1 MATLDVKAHR
11 AFKDE
16 LYREFTRVV
25 KALANPHRLEL
36 VDLLAQGER
45 SVEELAGLTALSV
58 ANASQHLQTLRAAR
72 LVEARR
78 EGLYVYY
85 RLAGEPVYR
94 AWQAIRALGEE
105 RLAEVERVVRTY
117 LEDRDAL
124 APVTAAELLDRLHDD
139 GLVILDVRPELEY
152 RAGHIPGARS
162 VPVGDLEGYLSE
174 LPPYREVVAYCRGP
188 YCVYAHEA
196 VRRLR
201 AAGRR
206 ARRLE
211 DGWPEWRLAGLPHE
225 NDARDGTLP
234 EATTA

>member
-1 MATLDVKAHR
+1 MTTLDVKAHR

-45 SVEELAGLTALSV
+45 SVEELAHLTALSV

-124 APVTAAELLDRLHDD
+124 APVTAAELAERLHDD
-139 GLVILDVRPELEY
+139 GLVILDVRPQLEY
-152 RAGHIPGARS
+152 RAGHIPGARP
-162 VPVGDLEGYLSE
+162 VPISELEGYLSE
-174 LPPYREVVAYCRGP
+174 LPQDREVVAYCRGP
-188 YCVYAHEA
+188 YCVFADEA
-196 VRRLR
+196 VALLRARGYEARRLAEGLPDWR
-201 AAGRR
+201 AAG
-206 ARRLE
+206 LPVE
-211 DGWPEWRLAGLPHE
+211 TGEWDGG
-225 NDARDGTLP
+225 
-234 EATTA
+234 